1 MLLIKI
7 SNMKNSD
14 LNKAIENLEK
24 EIRYLYSDY
33 QRMLNQYESVNDIKA
48 ARQKIKHAEESLR
61 LKKRILYISL
71 N

>member
-7 SNMKNSD
+7 FHMKNND
-14 LNKAIENLEK
+14 LNSAIEKLEK
-24 EIRYLYSDY
+24 EIQYLYTDY
-33 QRMLNQYESVNDIKA
+33 QRMLNQYESFNDIKA
-48 ARQKIKHAEESLR
+48 TRQKIKHAEESLR